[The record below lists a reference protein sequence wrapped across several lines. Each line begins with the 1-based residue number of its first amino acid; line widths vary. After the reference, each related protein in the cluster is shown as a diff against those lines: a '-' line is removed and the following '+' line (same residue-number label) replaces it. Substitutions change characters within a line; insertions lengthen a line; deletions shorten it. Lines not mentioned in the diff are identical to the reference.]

1 MAQSEQESPAAS
13 SPAPETAP
21 SPMPGAPGRVQ
32 FRRTRKVG
40 NWAARGLLVLLFL
53 LGFFLSVFPAG
64 RATTRAA
71 LLLPALISASESG
84 LLQSAD
90 EPIRHEQ
97 ATVASQGGQ
106 VDLDVYEP
114 IAAPPPV
121 PGVREG
127 LLVVSGV
134 GDNRQEPQLLN
145 LLEALAH
152 AGIVAMNI
160 TTSTL
165 SDYILSP
172 VDGDAAVQAFRAL
185 QRWPHV
191 AADRVGIVSFSAGG
205 VFAALA
211 AADPR
216 IRDQVRF
223 ALLFGCY
230 FNVAD
235 LLRDI
240 GRRALIVDGQRQ
252 PWTPNP
258 LPLQVLANTIG
269 TTLPTDDA
277 TTLEDAFLVGAAPL
291 TSDQLAQLAPQTAA
305 AYHLLAGDEP
315 EQVEANL
322 AAFSPEM
329 NALLTGLSP
338 SSIAAQIHA
347 PIYLLHDR
355 TDPDIPFTE
364 SRDFDAALNHL
375 GQPHDFVEFGIF
387 SHVEVRSDLG
397 LGSLIGD
404 GARLLSIL
412 IRLLQVGG

>member
-1 MAQSEQESPAAS
+1 MSQSELESPAP
-13 SPAPETAP
+13 SPAVSEAARLPI
-21 SPMPGAPGRVQ
+21 PGAPRRVRL
-32 FRRTRKVG
+32 RRTRRFG
-40 NWAARGLLVLLFL
+40 NWAARALLVVLFL
-53 LGFFLSVFPAG
+53 LGFFLSVFPTG
-64 RATTRAA
+64 RAAARAA
-71 LLLPALISASESG
+71 LLLPALISASG
-84 LLQSAD
+84 PGALQSAD
-90 EPIRHEQ
+90 EPIRHAQ
-97 ATVASQGGQ
+97 ASVASQGGE
-106 VDLDVYEP
+106 VALDVYEP

-121 PGVREG
+121 PGAREG

-134 GDNRQEPQLLN
+134 GDNRQEPQLVN

-152 AGIVAMNI
+152 VGIVAMNV
-160 TTSTL
+160 TTPTL
-165 SDYILSP
+165 SNYILSP

-191 AADRVGIVSFSAGG
+191 AADRVGIISFSAGG

-211 AADPR
+211 AADSR

-240 GRRALIVDGQRQ
+240 GRRALLVDGQRQ

-269 TTLPTDDA
+269 TTLPPDEA
-277 TTLEDAFLVGAAPL
+277 ATLENAFLVGAAPL
-291 TSDQLAQLAPQTAA
+291 TSDQLARLAPQTVA

-322 AAFSPEM
+322 AAFTPEM
-329 NALLTGLSP
+329 NDLLTGLSP
-338 SSIAAQIHA
+338 SSVAAEIHA

-364 SRDFDAALNHL
+364 SRDFDALLNYL
-375 GQPHDFVEFGIF
+375 GRPHDFVEFGIF

-397 LGSLIGD
+397 LGPLIGD
-404 GARLLSIL
+404 GAHLFSIL
-412 IRLLQVGG
+412 IQLLQVGG

>member
-13 SPAPETAP
+13 SPAPAP
-21 SPMPGAPGRVQ
+21 APAPISRALGRVR
-32 FRRTRKVG
+32 FRRVRRVG
-40 NWAARGLLVLLFL
+40 NWAARVFLLLLFL
-53 LGFFLSVFPAG
+53 LGFFLSVFPTG
-64 RATTRAA
+64 RAATRAV
-71 LLLPALISASESG
+71 LLLPALISAG
-84 LLQSAD
+84 APGPLQSAD

-97 ATVASQGGQ
+97 TTAVSKGGTVA
-106 VDLDVYEP
+106 LDVYEP
-114 IAAPPPV
+114 TVAPPPV
-121 PGVREG
+121 PGAREG
-127 LLVVSGV
+127 LLVISGV
-134 GDNRQEPQLLN
+134 GDNRQEPQLVN
-145 LLEALAH
+145 LLESLAH
-152 AGIVAMNI
+152 AGIVAMNV
-160 TTSTL
+160 TTPTL
-165 SDYILSP
+165 SNYILSP
-172 VDGDAAVQAFRAL
+172 VDGDSAVQAFRAL

-191 AADRVGIVSFSAGG
+191 AADRVGIISFSAGG

-223 ALLFGCY
+223 VLLFGCY

-240 GRRALIVDGQRQ
+240 GRRALLVDGQRQ

-269 TTLPTDDA
+269 TTLPSGDA
-277 TTLEDAFLVGAAPL
+277 MALENAFQIGAAPL
-291 TSDQLAQLAPQTAA
+291 TSDQLAQLAPPTAA

-322 AAFSPEM
+322 AAFTPEM
-329 NALLTGLSP
+329 NTLITQLSP
-338 SSIAAQIHA
+338 SSVAAEIHA
-347 PIYLLHDR
+347 PVYLLHDR

-364 SRDFDAALNHL
+364 SRDFDALLHRL

-387 SHVEVRSDLG
+387 SHVEVRSDLS

-404 GARLLSIL
+404 GVHLFNVL
-412 IRLLQVGG
+412 IQLLQVGG